1 MRVRSNLSASPI
13 ETVRAFLAIWS
24 EGPEAIYRALYDY
37 LAPDAVYEN
46 VGLSCTRGPAE
57 AHACFAAFGPMKNC
71 LRLDVDI
78 LAIAA
83 CGNRVLVERID
94 RVIATDG
101 RETLAAPVMGAFEVT
116 DGRITAWRDY
126 FDTLPFATQQHPG
139 STRA

>member
-1 MRVRSNLSASPI
+1 MSTSPI
-13 ETVRAFLAIWS
+13 DTVRAFLAIWS

-46 VGLSCTRGPAE
+46 IGLSYTRGPAE

-71 LRLDVDI
+71 LRLDVDV

-83 CGNRVLVERID
+83 AGNKVLVERID
-94 RVIATDG
+94 RVIERDG
-101 RETLAAPVMGAFEVT
+101 RETMAAPVMGIFEVT

-126 FDTLPFATQQHPG
+126 FDTAPFAQQQHPG